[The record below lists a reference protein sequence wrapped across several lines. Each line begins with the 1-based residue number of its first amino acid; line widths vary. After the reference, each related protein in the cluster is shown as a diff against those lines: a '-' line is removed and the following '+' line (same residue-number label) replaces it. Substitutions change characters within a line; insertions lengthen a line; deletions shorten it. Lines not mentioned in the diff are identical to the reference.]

1 MYQLNNLPYKYQDF
15 EPYIDTNT
23 LALHYNKHQKTYLNN
38 LNNLLIK
45 NNYNYK
51 YPIEELIFHI
61 NEFPNNDK
69 EDILFNLGGVINH
82 NLYWKSIN
90 PTIQEKPTGNL
101 KTQIEKQYNSYEE
114 FLNNLKESA
123 LKVKGSGYTFLVI
136 GNNNTLDII
145 NTKNQDNPLLYGY
158 IPILTIDLWEHAYY
172 INYKNERQRYLDN
185 IINFL
190 DFSYANNIYNK
201 NSK

>member
-15 EPYIDTNT
+15 EPYIDTHT

-38 LNNLLIK
+38 LNNLLKK

-51 YPIEELIFHI
+51 YTIEKLIFHI

-82 NLYWKSIN
+82 DLYWKSIN

-145 NTKNQDNPLLYGY
+145 NTKNQDSPLLYGY
-158 IPILTIDLWEHAYY
+158 IPILAIDLWEHAYY

-185 IINFL
+185 IINL
-190 DFSYANNIYNK
+190 LNFSYANNIYNK